1 MLNPPPQGYG
11 AAGAQ
16 RPTSNLRCLMIDA
29 RPFVVTRCGDEII
42 VSVMAVKTEKEL
54 SESLRAFWLKAV
66 SAIELRN
73 FGYAISL
80 LQEILKQEPEFLTG
94 RQLLRRTEV
103 TKSKSAK
110 KRFFNISTAPIGVM
124 KAQREIK
131 KDPKRAVEMLEEVLE
146 SEPYNRQANLLL
158 KEAALAAGWPEIGVF
173 ALLTLLEENP
183 RDLKVLYE
191 LGRLYHDLGDH
202 EKEVEIYNQL
212 NAINPLDAQ
221 SLRLGKDAS
230 ARASMKKGGW
240 TQAESYRDLIKDKD
254 EAISL
259 EQQSRIRLTG
269 EALDQQITEIYAR
282 HQAEPENLD
291 FARRLGALNEQKE
304 DFEAAISWY
313 QYAADL
319 TQGADT
325 GLLRKISDLKIKCL
339 EREIAAHEEFLSTH
353 TPADE
358 LYAEKSEQLRTAKIN
373 RAQIR
378 IIDAEERVARN
389 PTDLQL
395 RFELGQ
401 NFFNAER
408 FRDAVPELQRA
419 RQNPHARL
427 KAMNLLG
434 CCYGELGM
442 LDLATKQLEEASHE
456 ISSMDAMKKEIVYNL
471 GVFYERMGELEK
483 SLACMKQIY
492 EVDYGYRD
500 VARRVESSYDRNIS
514 RS

>member
-1 MLNPPPQGYG
+1 MHLGFVISC
-11 AAGAQ
+11 AA
-16 RPTSNLRCLMIDA
+16 S
-29 RPFVVTRCGDEII
+29 
-42 VSVMAVKTEKEL
+42 MAVKTEKEL
-54 SESLRAFWLKAV
+54 SESLRAFWLKVV

-94 RQLLRRTEV
+94 RQLLRRAEV
-103 TKSKSAK
+103 TKSKSTK
-110 KRFFNISTAPIGVM
+110 KSFFNISTASIGAM

-131 KDPKRAVEMLEEVLE
+131 KDPKRAIEMLEQVLE
-146 SEPYNRQANLLL
+146 REPYNRQANLLL
-158 KEAALAAGWPEIGVF
+158 KEAALAAGWSEVGVF
-173 ALLTLLEENP
+173 ALRTLLEENP
-183 RDLKVLYE
+183 RDAKVLHE

-202 EKEVEIYNQL
+202 ENEVEIYNQL
-212 NAINPLDAQ
+212 SAINPLDAQ

-269 EALDQQITEIYAR
+269 EALDQQIAETYAR

-291 FARRLGALNEQKE
+291 SARRLGALSEQKD
-304 DFEAAISWY
+304 DFESAIRWY

-319 TQGADT
+319 SKGADT

-339 EREIAAHEEFLSTH
+339 EREIAAIEQFLS
-353 TPADE
+353 AYSARDE
-358 LYAEKSEQLRTAKIN
+358 VHAEKSGQLRAAKVS
-373 RAQIR
+373 RAEIL
-378 IIDAEERVARN
+378 IADAQERVKRD

-395 RFELGQ
+395 RFELGE
-401 NFFNAER
+401 NFFNAGR
-408 FRDAVPELQRA
+408 FREAVPELQRA

-427 KAMNLLG
+427 KAMNVLG

-442 LDLATKQLEEASHE
+442 LDLAMKQLEEGSRE
-456 ISSMDAMKKEIVYNL
+456 ILSMDAMKKEIVYNL
-471 GVFYERMGELEK
+471 GLIYARMGELEK

-500 VARRVESSYDRNIS
+500 VSQRVESSYEQNIS
-514 RS
+514 GS

>member
-1 MLNPPPQGYG
+1 MHLGFVISC
-11 AAGAQ
+11 AA
-16 RPTSNLRCLMIDA
+16 S
-29 RPFVVTRCGDEII
+29 
-42 VSVMAVKTEKEL
+42 MAVKTEKEL
-54 SESLRAFWLKAV
+54 SESLRAFWLKVV

-73 FGYAISL
+73 FRYAISL

-94 RQLLRRTEV
+94 RQLLRRAEV

-110 KRFFNISTAPIGVM
+110 KNFFNISTASIGVM

-131 KDPKRAVEMLEEVLE
+131 KDPKRAIEMLEQVLE
-146 SEPYNRQANLLL
+146 REPYNRQANLLL
-158 KEAALAAGWPEIGVF
+158 KEAALAAGCSEIGVF
-173 ALLTLLEENP
+173 ALRTLLEENP
-183 RDLKVLYE
+183 RDAKVLHE

-202 EKEVEIYNQL
+202 ENEVEIYNQL
-212 NAINPLDAQ
+212 SAINPLDAQ

-269 EALDQQITEIYAR
+269 EALDQQIAETYAR

-291 FARRLGALNEQKE
+291 SARRLGALSEQKD
-304 DFEAAISWY
+304 DFESAIRWY

-319 TQGADT
+319 SKGADT

-339 EREIAAHEEFLSTH
+339 EREIAAIEEFLSTYS
-353 TPADE
+353 ARDE
-358 LYAEKSEQLRTAKIN
+358 VYAEKSGQLRAAKVS
-373 RAQIR
+373 RAEIL
-378 IIDAEERVARN
+378 IADAQERVKRD

-395 RFELGQ
+395 RFELGE
-401 NFFNAER
+401 NFFNAGR
-408 FRDAVPELQRA
+408 FREAVPELQRA

-427 KAMNLLG
+427 KAMNVLG

-442 LDLATKQLEEASHE
+442 LDLAMKQLEEASRE
-456 ISSMDAMKKEIVYNL
+456 ILSMDAMKKEIIYNL
-471 GVFYERMGELEK
+471 GLTYARIGELEK

-500 VARRVESSYDRNIS
+500 VAQRVESSYEQNIS
-514 RS
+514 GS

>member
-1 MLNPPPQGYG
+1 MHLGFVISC
-11 AAGAQ
+11 AA
-16 RPTSNLRCLMIDA
+16 S
-29 RPFVVTRCGDEII
+29 
-42 VSVMAVKTEKEL
+42 MAVKTEKEL
-54 SESLRAFWLKAV
+54 SESLRAFWLKVV

-94 RQLLRRTEV
+94 RQLLRRAEV

-110 KRFFNISTAPIGVM
+110 KSFFNISTAPIGVM

-131 KDPKRAVEMLEEVLE
+131 KDPKRAIEMLEQVLAR
-146 SEPYNRQANLLL
+146 EPYNRQANLLL
-158 KEAALAAGWPEIGVF
+158 KEAALAAGWSEVGVF
-173 ALLTLLEENP
+173 ALRTLLEENP
-183 RDLKVLYE
+183 RDAKVLHE

-202 EKEVEIYNQL
+202 ENEVEIYNQL
-212 NAINPLDAQ
+212 SAINPLDAQ

-269 EALDQQITEIYAR
+269 EALDQQIAETYAR

-291 FARRLGALNEQKE
+291 SARRLGALSEQKD
-304 DFEAAISWY
+304 DFESAIRWY

-319 TQGADT
+319 SKGADT

-339 EREIAAHEEFLSTH
+339 EREIAAIEQFLS
-353 TPADE
+353 AYSARDE
-358 LYAEKSEQLRTAKIN
+358 VHAEKSGQLRAAKVS
-373 RAQIR
+373 RAEIL
-378 IIDAEERVARN
+378 IADAQERVKRD

-395 RFELGQ
+395 RFELGE
-401 NFFNAER
+401 NFFNAGR
-408 FRDAVPELQRA
+408 FREAVPELQRA

-427 KAMNLLG
+427 KAMNVLG

-442 LDLATKQLEEASHE
+442 LDLAMKQLEEGSRE
-456 ISSMDAMKKEIVYNL
+456 ILSMDAMKKEIVYNL
-471 GVFYERMGELEK
+471 GLIYARMGELEK

-500 VARRVESSYDRNIS
+500 VSQRVESSYEQNIS
-514 RS
+514 GS